1 MSLSTLQLA
10 STSALAL
17 LAGSTH
23 VTREQLIVL
32 QEPGVLA
39 QPAALTPP
47 SELAQPAA
55 LTWSAALTCSAVLA
69 QSSLSRDIIGVVPP
83 TVFPT
88 RGERRLGAGTGP
100 GFAPGRPAVDLGWKT
115 KRTTS
120 DVLTDL
126 LDVRGV
132 QVVIDRH
139 LWDRPD
145 TLALRHEFASDSTF
159 SLYSEAGI
167 DRAVYLESRAPTFAS
182 AVSTRRERSMGMMAE
197 VGASWKLTGEL
208 KVETGLHWMGLTRNA
223 RLLRTDAGWVSADP
237 VTVRVSLVWRPR
249 ST

>member
-17 LAGSTH
+17 LAGSAYA
-23 VTREQLIVL
+23 TREQLIVL
-32 QEPGVLA
+32 EEPVVVA

-47 SELAQPAA
+47 SVLAQP
-55 LTWSAALTCSAVLA
+55 SALA
-69 QSSLSRDIIGVVPP
+69 QPVLSRDIVRVIPP

-88 RGERRLGAGTGP
+88 PGEPLLGADAEQDLASGH
-100 GFAPGRPAVDLGWKT
+100 PALDLGWKAR
-115 KRTTS
+115 RTAS

-132 QVVIDRH
+132 QVVIHRH

-145 TLALRHEFASDSTF
+145 TVALRHEFASESPF

-167 DRAVYLESRAPTFAS
+167 DRAVYLESRAPTPAS
-182 AVSTRRERSMGMMAE
+182 ALSTRRERSMGMMAE

-208 KVETGLHWMGLTRNA
+208 NVETGLHWMGLVRNA
-223 RLLRTDAGWVSADP
+223 RLMRTDAGWVSADP
-237 VTVRVSLVWRPR
+237 VTVRLSLVWRPC